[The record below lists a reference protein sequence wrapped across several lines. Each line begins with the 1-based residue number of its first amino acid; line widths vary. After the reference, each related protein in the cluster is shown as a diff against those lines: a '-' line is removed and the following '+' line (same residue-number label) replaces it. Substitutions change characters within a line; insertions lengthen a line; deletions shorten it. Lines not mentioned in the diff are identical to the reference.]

1 MYFSPHD
8 RAAVRATHHRAVTIP
23 VTALMTALAL
33 VVTLLG
39 APRAAAFSITSPQGV
54 DVASWQ
60 HPGGAAINWREVS
73 ASGHRFAFIKAT
85 EGIGYMNPYFVA
97 DSKQARN
104 AGLLVGSYHMA
115 RPNSSA
121 SIQAAEYAAALATQP
136 QPSLPPVLDIEYAEN
151 LGPAQLSAWVREF
164 LTDIERL
171 TGRRPII
178 YTYRYFW
185 QENMANTSEFSDY
198 PLWLAAYENRPPA
211 DIPGGWN
218 HMSFWQRADNGVV
231 PGMVTVSDMNL
242 FNGSEQQLT
251 DFSAGID
258 VNLGDVLS
266 TGLDLDAIGGRIAEL
281 EALGNNNRELVG
293 AILAVA
299 AGALAVGA
307 LVAVAQSQGID
318 LGPATE
324 IVDRVRELA
333 ARGDLPVPD
342 LQTMLQTG
350 EYTIGDLLILLRNAQ
365 HFAEQNS

>member
-1 MYFSPHD
+1 MDFFTHD
-8 RAAVRATHHRAVTIP
+8 RAAVRATHHRAVIIP

-33 VVTLLG
+33 VAALLG
-39 APRAAAFSITSPQGV
+39 APKAAAFSISSPQGV

-73 ASGHRFAFIKAT
+73 ASGHRFAFVKAT
-85 EGIGYMNPYFVA
+85 EGIGYVNPFFVA
-97 DSKQARN
+97 DSKQAQN
-104 AGLLVGSYHMA
+104 AGMLIGSYHMA

-121 SIQAAEYAAALATQP
+121 TAQAAEYAAALATQP

-164 LTDIERL
+164 VTEIERL
-171 TGRRPII
+171 TGRKPII

-198 PLWLAAYENRPPA
+198 PLWLAAYENRPPS

-218 HMSFWQRADNGVV
+218 HMTFWQRADNGVV
-231 PGMVTVSDMNL
+231 PGMVTVSDINL
-242 FNGSEQQLT
+242 FNGSEQQLD

-258 VNLGDVLS
+258 VNLGEVL
-266 TGLDLDAIGGRIAEL
+266 TAGIDLDAIGGRVAEL

-299 AGALAVGA
+299 AGALAIGA

-324 IVDRVRELA
+324 IVDRVRGLIDS
-333 ARGDLPVPD
+333 GDLPVPD
-342 LQTMLQTG
+342 LQAMLQTG
-350 EYTIGDLLILLRNAQ
+350 EYTIGDLLILLENAQ
-365 HFAEQNS
+365 HFAEQIG